1 MVTYLVFGVFFF
13 WGGGGWSG
21 ELTTEAQK
29 LNFMPNGN
37 HIMGHCFEATF
48 WATGL
53 FWLGSSPL

>member
-1 MVTYLVFGVFFF
+1 MVTYLVFGVFF